1 MLQWHVDSWGVGT
14 FERVNDGLLEQAA
27 VDDDDD
33 DDDGDEDTFWKISVR
48 SSNTA
53 GQDMLKMWRRVCRCK
68 RIKEM
73 KEKEEEEEEE
83 EESPVIAPVP
93 ITKQW
98 REEVRPF
105 LELRR

>member
-27 VDDDDD
+27 VDDD

-53 GQDMLKMWRRVCRCK
+53 GQDMLKMWRRVCRCQ
-68 RIKEM
+68 RIKEI
-73 KEKEEEEEEE
+73 KK
-83 EESPVIAPVP
+83 
-93 ITKQW
+93 KKKKRKKRKKNHQ
-98 REEVRPF
+98 
-105 LELRR
+105 

>member
-27 VDDDDD
+27 VDDD

-53 GQDMLKMWRRVCRCK
+53 GQDMLKMWRRVCRCNTQ
-68 RIKEM
+68 
-73 KEKEEEEEEE
+73 
-83 EESPVIAPVP
+83 APP
-93 ITKQW
+93 GPSQLQQKSEALHRDWLLQ
-98 REEVRPF
+98 PKP
-105 LELRR
+105 